1 MGRFMTLRHLIIFIK
16 VYENLS
22 FTKAGKQLY
31 MAQPA
36 VSLAIK
42 EIEEYYKIKLFDR
55 IGRNIYP
62 TDNAKNMYNYAI
74 HIVKL
79 FSQMEEE
86 IQHWE
91 EKGEI
96 KIGGTLTIS
105 SYIFP
110 IIIQQLKEKYP
121 ALKIKL
127 YVNNYIELEKYI
139 IENKID
145 IALIET
151 DIHNENIIK
160 VPFMKDH
167 MVTFVNINHPL
178 LSKNEITL
186 TDLSHYPYYLREAG
200 SSVTKIISSIFAL
213 YQIPIFI
220 GMESTSNDAIIKN
233 VEAGYGIGTLSYIL
247 IKEELEKHKIKEIKV
262 KELNI
267 NRNYHIIYHKNKYI
281 SKTSRDFFK
290 ICMDFGKNYNH

>member
-1 MGRFMTLRHLIIFIK
+1 MTLRHLIIFIK

-42 EIEEYYKIKLFDR
+42 EIEEYYKLKLFDR
-55 IGRNIYP
+55 IGRQIYP
-62 TDNAKNMYNYAI
+62 TDNAKNIYDYAI
-74 HIVKL
+74 NIVKL

-86 IQHWE
+86 VQHWE

-110 IIIQQLKEKYP
+110 IVIQQLREKYP
-121 ALKIKL
+121 HLKIRL

-151 DIHNENIIK
+151 DIHNDNIIK

-167 MVTFVNINHPL
+167 MVTFVNTAHPL
-178 LSKNEITL
+178 LSKETITL
-186 TDLSHYPYYLREAG
+186 ADLSDYPYYLREAG
-200 SSVTKIISSIFAL
+200 SSVTRIVSGIFAL
-213 YQIPIFI
+213 HQIPLFI

-233 VEAGYGIGTLSYIL
+233 VEASDGIGTLSYML
-247 IKEELEKHKIKEIKV
+247 VKEELERHKIKEIKI

-267 NRNYHIIYHKNKYI
+267 KRNYHIIYHKNKYI
-281 SKTSRDFFK
+281 SKISRDFFNMC
-290 ICMDFGKNYNH
+290 IDFGNHQNH

>member
-1 MGRFMTLRHLIIFIK
+1 MTLRHLIIFIK

-96 KIGGTLTIS
+96 KIGATLTIS

-200 SSVTKIISSIFAL
+200 SAVTKIISSIFAL